1 MYPIFTNENKAF
13 SSQQTQT
20 PRHLAKNTYLKLLPT
35 KPHSQQKIIH
45 LQSQKKTINEKYTLS
60 DLLHLLI

>member
-45 LQSQKKTINEKYTLS
+45 LQSQKKTINE
-60 DLLHLLI
+60 